1 MKKTILLLLLLLVSI
16 VNAHANTQVESE
28 ALLRIYSLAGKSF
41 NYSNIISEDNILAL
55 CKKQEKILRD
65 NRNYDALF
73 IIQQI
78 TVNAH
83 CLKGEIG
90 LAVNKAQQMYK
101 EAKDMGSST
110 GLALSLQA
118 IAGTYMSSEQYQ
130 QAYATFNEAYD
141 ILEKTNHTFLKIR
154 LLLQQIHVSM
164 LIENANDMKV
174 YLAKVDILLSE
185 TDIPERQDYLF
196 YQQYYQTFYDIAV
209 KDKEASR
216 INLEKVRTMAQDE
229 MQNRLYY
236 RLYSYYADLMGDYE
250 QALAYCDSAL
260 NIATRSGNAYE
271 CKDILIEKAALL
283 AKNDKKLEAC
293 DIHKRIHD
301 ISDSLNVTNY
311 SKQIDSLHVSYWV
324 DQMALEN
331 ATMQSQYLRWMIAGA
346 TLLLLIGIA
355 LVYIA
360 KKKNKKLILSRQ
372 KLEVIRQ
379 DKEASIQSK
388 SLFLSNMSH
397 ELRTPLNAI
406 VGFADLLSLEAVEDE
421 ESKQQFGERIKQNAD
436 LLLRLFNDVADL
448 SALQG
453 KNMEFKD
460 ETCEIVSLCQNV
472 IDTVENVKKTEA
484 ALQFKTSVGE
494 LMLYT
499 DPSRLQQVLIN
510 LLVNAT
516 KFTKEGTIT
525 LILEVDEEHKLAKF
539 TVEDTGCGIP
549 PEKQPHIFKR
559 FEKLHEGV
567 QGAGLGLS
575 ICLLIIEHV
584 GGKIWIDGKYT
595 QGARF
600 VFTHPLS
607 TKTVSL

>member
-1 MKKTILLLLLLLVSI
+1 MRKTVFLLLLLIVSI
-16 VNAHANTQVESE
+16 ADTHANTQVKSE
-28 ALLRIYSLAGKSF
+28 ALLRLYSLAGKSF
-41 NYSNIISEDNILAL
+41 NYSNITSEDSILAL
-55 CKKQEKILRD
+55 CKNQEKVLRD
-65 NRNYDALF
+65 SRNYNDLF

-78 TVNAH
+78 TVNAY

-90 LAVNKAQQMYK
+90 LAVNKAQLMYK
-101 EAKDMGSST
+101 EAKDMESPI

-130 QAYATFNEAYD
+130 QAYDTYNEASD
-141 ILEKTNHTFLKIR
+141 ILEKTDYTLLKIR
-154 LLLQQIHVSM
+154 LLQQQTHVSM
-164 LIENANDMKV
+164 LMENTEDMKA
-174 YLAKVDILLSE
+174 YLAKTDKLLSQA
-185 TDIPERQDYLF
+185 DIPGKQDYLF
-196 YQQYYQTFYDIAV
+196 YQQYYQTFYDIVV
-209 KDKEASR
+209 KDKESSWT
-216 INLEKVRTMAQDE
+216 NLEKVRMMAQGE
-229 MQNRLYY
+229 MFNRLYY
-236 RLYSYYADLMGDYE
+236 RLYSHYADLIGDYD

-260 NIATRSGNAYE
+260 SIATLSGNAYE
-271 CKDILIEKAALL
+271 CEDILIEKADLL
-283 AKNDKKLEAC
+283 AKNNKKLEAC
-293 DIHKRIHD
+293 EIHKRIRT

-331 ATMQSQYLRWMIAGA
+331 ATMQNQYLGWMIAAA
-346 TLLLLIGIA
+346 TLLLLISIA

-372 KLEVIRQ
+372 KLEAIQ
-379 DKEASIQSK
+379 QEKEASIQSK

-472 IDTVENVKKTEA
+472 IDTVENVKKTTA
-484 ALQFKTSVGE
+484 ALQFKTSVDE

-516 KFTKEGTIT
+516 KFTEKGTIT
-525 LILEVDEEHKLAKF
+525 LILEVDEKQKLAKF

-549 PEKQPHIFKR
+549 LNKQPHIFKR

-575 ICLLIIEHV
+575 ICLLIIEHT
-584 GGKIWIDGKYT
+584 GGKIWIDDKYT

-600 VFTHPLS
+600 VFTHPLP
-607 TKTVSL
+607 TKAVSL